1 MFCINCGATVEESSV
16 FCTNCGKRIKADPV
30 VTVEEQE
37 AAQTA
42 EAVTA
47 AEAPVEAVQTEP
59 VQPVNSYA
67 PPVSEPVIP
76 PIAPPPVYGAPMMPV
91 IPEKQ
96 QPEKVYFGKGALA
109 FCLVVIALLAISTGV
124 FAGLYFAAV

>member
-1 MFCINCGATVEESSV
+1 MYCINCGATVEETSI

-30 VTVEEQE
+30 VTIADEE
-37 AAQTA
+37 AQNTVSAETA
-42 EAVTA
+42 EPVITA
-47 AEAPVEAVQTEP
+47 EEPP
-59 VQPVNSYA
+59 VQPVNSYT
-67 PPVSEPVIP
+67 PPVAEPVVP
-76 PIAPPPVYGAPMMPV
+76 PAAPPPMYNEQPVMPV

-124 FAGLYFAAV
+124 FAGLYFAAI

>member
-1 MFCINCGATVEESSV
+1 MYCINCGATVDEDSV

-37 AAQTA
+37 TAQTA

-47 AEAPVEAVQTEP
+47 AEAPVEATQAEP

-67 PPVSEPVIP
+67 PPVSEPVVP
-76 PIAPPPVYGAPMMPV
+76 PMAPPVYGAPMMPAV
-91 IPEKQ
+91 PEKQ

>member
-1 MFCINCGATVEESSV
+1 MFCINCGATVDENSV
-16 FCTNCGKRIKADPV
+16 FCTNCGKRLKEAPA
-30 VTVEEQE
+30 VTVAEQE
-37 AAQTA
+37 AQETT
-42 EAVTA
+42 VQA
-47 AEAPVEAVQTEP
+47 AESVTTTEEINAG
-59 VQPVNSYA
+59 PVNSYA
-67 PPVSEPVIP
+67 PPVAEPVV
-76 PIAPPPVYGAPMMPV
+76 PPVYTAPPMPF